1 MRTDHILQHKTILLV
16 GASSGMGRQLALL
29 LAQHN
34 NRLILFARRQG
45 ELDSLA
51 QQLRAQ
57 QCDVLIIR
65 GDACC
70 EEEAAQAVSSCIAY
84 FGRIDLALLNVGAGP
99 EQRMAETSVAD
110 IRQCMELNYLSLANF
125 LPPLITAMCSQQA
138 DKRGLRGTIAHT
150 NSLAGFIG
158 LPMQGP
164 YSAAK
169 AAARLLMDSC
179 RIELEPEGLKFI
191 SLYPGFVQTARVNQ
205 YDMPAPFAISETR
218 GAELMLKGL
227 LSGRDDYLFPGP
239 LSWLI
244 RLARILPTF
253 ISKPLL
259 RRAL

>member
-110 IRQCMELNYLSLANF
+110 IRHCLDLNYLSLVNF
-125 LPPLITAMCSQQA
+125 LPPLITAMRNQPA
-138 DKRGLRGTIAHT
+138 DKYGLRGTIAHT
-150 NSLAGFIG
+150 NSLAGFLG
-158 LPMQGP
+158 LPLQGP

-169 AAARLLMDSC
+169 AAARFLMDSC

-191 SLYPGFVQTARVNQ
+191 SLYPSFVQTARVNQ